1 MEERMALSPKEMMT
15 PVKALSSGMIN
26 PMTPVMIHKFK
37 ESKMTNERTSSSKLL
52 SYFEFDDFYNAN
64 APAINK
70 LCDGD
75 VGKDDGKDDETTA
88 ADFEFDDFYNANA
101 PAINKLCDGDDGKDD
116 GKDDETTAAA
126 SSWELVDTDDEKIFI
141 RSKSGKRLKKK
152 AKTTATASSCE
163 LVDTD
168 DE

>member
-1 MEERMALSPKEMMT
+1 MALSPKEMMT

-26 PMTPVMIHKFK
+26 PMAPVMIVKFK
-37 ESKMTNERTSSSKLL
+37 ESKMSSSSKLL
-52 SYFEFDDFYNAN
+52 SY
-64 APAINK
+64 
-70 LCDGD
+70 
-75 VGKDDGKDDETTA
+75 
-88 ADFEFDDFYNANA
+88 FEFDDFYNANA

-126 SSWELVDTDDEKIFI
+126 SSWELVDTDDEKNFT
-141 RSKSGKRLKKK
+141 RAKSGKRLKKK

>member
-1 MEERMALSPKEMMT
+1 MALSPKEMMT

-26 PMTPVMIHKFK
+26 PITPVMILKFK
-37 ESKMTNERTSSSKLL
+37 ESKMSSSSKLL

-88 ADFEFDDFYNANA
+88 A
-101 PAINKLCDGDDGKDD
+101 
-116 GKDDETTAAA
+116 A
-126 SSWELVDTDDEKIFI
+126 SSWELEDTDDEKIFI

>member
-1 MEERMALSPKEMMT
+1 MT

-26 PMTPVMIHKFK
+26 PMTPVMIVKFK
-37 ESKMTNERTSSSKLL
+37 ESKMSSSSKHL
-52 SYFEFDDFYNAN
+52 SFSEFDDFYNAN

-70 LCDGD
+70 LCDG
-75 VGKDDGKDDETTA
+75 
-88 ADFEFDDFYNANA
+88 
-101 PAINKLCDGDDGKDD
+101 DD

-126 SSWELVDTDDEKIFI
+126 SSWELVDTDDEKIFT

-152 AKTTATASSCE
+152 AKTTATASSGE